1 MTGANILKIQGNRV
15 EKSTKIEGEKK
26 KKKDVPK
33 EFIKK
38 IGKLGMNVEDAEMLY
53 ATKIDWTVVY
63 SNNKIYCTEQWCDFH
78 TKIDS
83 DILTNH
89 MISRHKYG
97 EYPCGHPHCNFVG
110 YSKVNYRKDDRSDR
124 FLHLLFID

>member
-1 MTGANILKIQGNRV
+1 MERNRV

-38 IGKLGMNVEDAEMLY
+38 LGKLGMNVEDAEILY

-63 SNNKIYCTEQWCDFH
+63 SNNKIYCTEVGCDFY
-78 TKIDS
+78 TTIDK
-83 DILTNH
+83 DILEAHAKTVH
-89 MISRHKYG
+89 SYG
-97 EYPCGHPHCNFVG
+97 EYPCPDEYCQYIG
-110 YSKVNYRKDDRSDR
+110 YSKVGFRAHTA
-124 FLHLLFID
+124 L